1 MGTEAFWVP
10 TLMAAV
16 SSGASYVNQ
25 QNATSRANNAE
36 VQDIQNQQQLRE
48 QANSQVNKQTQ
59 NIASSSP
66 QQLANKETGDF
77 VKNLRQNVGGSAAG
91 AGGSTNFGAPV
102 SSLGST
108 PGASS
113 RFASGTAAAN
123 KQTQQY
129 GQTNAEE
136 MSAVDSAVRQ
146 RQNEGLQMQTLGT
159 NLNQLNAQ
167 SQMTGFV
174 DQLRAK
180 AAGQQSP
187 WLSLFSNAV
196 GGAANSASKNGWF
209 SPDTTNTYGSDTG
222 AGN

>member
-10 TLMAAV
+10 ALMTAV
-16 SSGASYVNQ
+16 STGASYVNQ
-25 QNATSRANNAE
+25 QNANSRAQNTE
-36 VQDIQNQQQLRE
+36 VQDIANQQQLRE
-48 QANSQVNKQTQ
+48 QGNSQVKQQTQ
-59 NIASSSP
+59 NIASSTP

-77 VKNLRQNVGGSAAG
+77 VKSLRQNIGGKAAG
-91 AGGSTNFGAPV
+91 GPTNFGAPV

-108 PGASS
+108 PGANS
-113 RFASGTAAAN
+113 RFASDTAAAN

-129 GQTNAEE
+129 GQTNAAE
-136 MSAVDSAVRQ
+136 MGAVDSAVRQ

-180 AAGQQSP
+180 AASQP
-187 WLSLFSNAV
+187 NPYASLFSSAL

-209 SPDTTNTYGSDTG
+209 TKDGPGSTGYGPADALG
-222 AGN
+222 